1 MKKIMSAKWDPM
13 ITTLPGL
20 YIASLLPLYPI
31 GFIFSKEDIAS
42 SCTPLLLRSTNIL
55 FSVGNLYLL
64 YLTTYKLHY
73 NKKNGGS
80 VVLTAL
86 TLATFPVLYFFTWLY
101 YTDAGSTFFSLLTYL
116 CVLHKRHRSAA
127 VCGLVAILFR
137 QTNVVWVM
145 FGAGV
150 TAGQVIL
157 KWLQLKKKEVE
168 AGLSDELIFSKT
180 LSLISQS
187 LRYNP
192 KLLVDLVFQIF
203 KAVWCYAVVGLI
215 FGLFVLINK
224 GIVVG
229 DRSNHEPCLN
239 FPQIYYFITICAFF
253 SFMHMVSILKVC
265 NFITFSVR
273 HPIVTVTFFLFA
285 VIFVSKF
292 MYIHV
297 YNLSDNRHYNFYFL
311 SKIITR
317 HEYAKF
323 LLIPAY
329 YYGFVVMWNLLQK
342 RDLFWKLS
350 YFICTVACIVP
361 QRMIEFRYFIF
372 PYLLFRLNI
381 PMASVKLLLAE
392 LAFYFSINALTVY
405 AYAYKPFPWPN
416 TPLPQRFMW

>member
-1 MKKIMSAKWDPM
+1 MIAQLAVAFFLFLISTGVFFGITNNAQKEPYMDELFHVPQAQQYCAGNFTKWDPM

-157 KWLQLKKKEVE
+157 NM
-168 AGLSDELIFSKT
+168 
-180 LSLISQS
+180 QS
-187 LRYNP
+187 
-192 KLLVDLVFQIF
+192 
-203 KAVWCYAVVGLI
+203 
-215 FGLFVLINK
+215 
-224 GIVVG
+224 
-229 DRSNHEPCLN
+229 
-239 FPQIYYFITICAFF
+239 FF
-253 SFMHMVSILKVC
+253 SFQLIIMGSLLCGIYCKREISFGNCHIL
-265 NFITFSVR
+265 SAQ
-273 HPIVTVTFFLFA
+273 L
-285 VIFVSKF
+285 
-292 MYIHV
+292 
-297 YNLSDNRHYNFYFL
+297 
-311 SKIITR
+311 
-317 HEYAKF
+317 
-323 LLIPAY
+323 PALCHK
-329 YYGFVVMWNLLQK
+329 G
-342 RDLFWKLS
+342 
-350 YFICTVACIVP
+350 
-361 QRMIEFRYFIF
+361 
-372 PYLLFRLNI
+372 
-381 PMASVKLLLAE
+381 
-392 LAFYFSINALTVY
+392 
-405 AYAYKPFPWPN
+405 
-416 TPLPQRFMW
+416 